1 VLADARVALVSHL
14 RDRRIVAERAACLA
28 NGDLLDAVEIDEARL
43 GGVVSVMLPQRYPG
57 LGAQERV
64 VAEVD
69 ADEARLD
76 ADEVARVRL
85 AHADASKDGNKPI
98 FHFSIPPLSSSTATI
113 GSQIAASVGRDQ
125 LQDRRV
131 ILTERRNSAEP
142 APESRCLY

>member
-1 VLADARVALVSHL
+1 VLANARVALVPDLS
-14 RDRRIVAERAACLA
+14 DRRIVAERASCLA
-28 NGDLLDAVEIDEARL
+28 NGDLLDAVEIDEAGL
-43 GGVVSVMLPQRYPG
+43 GGVVGVVLPQRHAG

-85 AHADASKDGNKPI
+85 AQADASKDGNKPI
-98 FHFSIPPLSSSTATI
+98 FIRLFPCVVNGDDRSLQYFWRCDR
-113 GSQIAASVGRDQ
+113 GQCGRDQ
-125 LQDRRV
+125 LQDRRA

-142 APESRCLY
+142 EPG